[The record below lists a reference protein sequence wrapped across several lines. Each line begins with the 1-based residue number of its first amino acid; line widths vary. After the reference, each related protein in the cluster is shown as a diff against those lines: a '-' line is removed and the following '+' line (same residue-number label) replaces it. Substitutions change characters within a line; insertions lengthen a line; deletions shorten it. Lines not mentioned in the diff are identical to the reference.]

1 MNKSVPTPVDLSYSP
16 TSIMEAIGVFMTYPM
31 SSYLEQELDKRFNLF
46 RLWNLPQ
53 KNDFFKENFGSI
65 RAVVGN
71 ANADKV
77 DLGHYKQKGIRVTN
91 TPDVL
96 TEDVADLAI
105 GLMLATLREICEC
118 DRYVRAGLWKKVS
131 SCLFLLSECF
141 GSEDFP
147 NSMNGGFSDLVAGLR
162 QQSLMVMVV

>member
-1 MNKSVPTPVDLSYSP
+1 
-16 TSIMEAIGVFMTYPM
+16 MEAIGVLMTYPM

-65 RAVVGN
+65 RDVVGN
-71 ANADKV
+71 ANAGADRELIDSLPALGIVSNFSVGLEKV
-77 DLGHYKQKGIRVTN
+77 DLGHCKQKGIRVTN

-96 TEDVADLAI
+96 TDDVADLAI

-118 DRYVRAGLWKKVS
+118 DRYVRAGLWKKGDLS
-131 SCLFLLSECF
+131 NPSISCNLKNLFATSRDNLI
-141 GSEDFP
+141 
-147 NSMNGGFSDLVAGLR
+147 LR
-162 QQSLMVMVV
+162 SLRP